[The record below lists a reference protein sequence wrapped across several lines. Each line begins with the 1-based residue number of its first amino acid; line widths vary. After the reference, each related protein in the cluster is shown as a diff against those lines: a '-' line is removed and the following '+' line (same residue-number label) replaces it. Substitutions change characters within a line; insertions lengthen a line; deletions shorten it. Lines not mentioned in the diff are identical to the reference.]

1 MGSILASA
9 SLCNRR
15 LSPIASLRV
24 GINFRVIYPER
35 SEGSTV
41 EQLQAAPCESLL
53 ASASL
58 HHRRFLPIASLRVGI
73 NFRVIYPERSEG
85 STVEQ
90 LRTHQGV
97 DRGKGVAVQPEIPP
111 HRFAQGR
118 NRL

>member
-73 NFRVIYPERSEG
+73 GFEPTSSTMRVS
-85 STVEQ
+85 
-90 LRTHQGV
+90 
-97 DRGKGVAVQPEIPP
+97 RGMRVAVQPEIPP

-118 NRL
+118 NRLRTDKQ